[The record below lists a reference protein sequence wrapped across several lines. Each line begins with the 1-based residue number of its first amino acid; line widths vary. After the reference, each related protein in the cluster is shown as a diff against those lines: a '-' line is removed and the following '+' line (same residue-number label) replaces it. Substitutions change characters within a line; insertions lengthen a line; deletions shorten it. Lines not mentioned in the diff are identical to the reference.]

1 MVGFESFFSAI
12 ATWFGFVGSCVAG
25 SGTACRPFLA
35 FVAITA
41 AAGVALALLVAA
53 VRALQQEQA
62 REKSTGSL
70 AMQGYERSSA
80 TTVIARTHPAQ
91 GWRVAA

>member
-1 MVGFESFFSAI
+1 MVEGFISAI
-12 ATWFGFVGSCVAG
+12 GTWFGFVGSCVAG

-53 VRALQQEQA
+53 VRALQQEQVK
-62 REKSTGSL
+62 ETLTGSL
-70 AMQGYERSSA
+70 TKQGRERSSA
-80 TTVIARTHPAQ
+80 ATVVARTQPAQ
-91 GWRVAA
+91 SWRVAA

>member
-1 MVGFESFFSAI
+1 MVEGFISAI
-12 ATWFGFVGSCVAG
+12 GTWFGFVGSCVAG

-53 VRALQQEQA
+53 FRSLQQEQA
-62 REKSTGSL
+62 ANENAAGSL
-70 AMQGYERSSA
+70 AMQGPERSSA
-80 TTVIARTHPAQ
+80 ATVIAHTRPAQ
-91 GWRVAA
+91 GWRIAA